1 MNTTPTA
8 ATSAPGGRITAN
20 GVDMYYEVHGQG
32 EPLVLL
38 HGALVGIGS
47 CFGALLPELARER
60 RVIAVEMQ
68 AHGRT
73 PDIDRP
79 LRVEHLAEDIAA
91 LVEGLGL
98 GEVDVLGYSMG
109 AAVAFQLALT
119 RPRLVRRLVL
129 VSVSFRADG
138 MYPEVAAGIG
148 ELSPQDLEG
157 TPFHEEYVAVA
168 PDPGGWA
175 ALVERVKEMDAPG
188 NIPEWTPE
196 QVSSV
201 AAPTLLALGDSDI
214 VRPEHAAAM
223 FRLLGGGVPGD
234 LTGLP
239 AARLAV
245 LPGTTHIG
253 AMEREEYLAPMVAE
267 FLAAGAGD
275 AEGAD
280 PS

>member
-1 MNTTPTA
+1 MNATPSTD
-8 ATSAPGGRITAN
+8 TSAGGRITAN

-47 CFGALLPELARER
+47 CFGALLPELARDR

-73 PDIDRP
+73 PDVDRP
-79 LRVEHLAEDIAA
+79 LRVEHLAEDVAA

-98 GEVDVLGYSMG
+98 GEADVLGYSLG
-109 AAVAFQLALT
+109 GAVAFQLALT
-119 RPRLVRRLVL
+119 RPELVRRLVL
-129 VSVSFRADG
+129 VSVSFRAEG

-148 ELSPQDLEG
+148 ELTPQDLEG

-175 ALVERVKEMDAPG
+175 GLVERVKEMDAPG
-188 NIPEWTPE
+188 NAPEWTPE
-196 QVSSV
+196 QVSSL
-201 AAPTLLALGDSDI
+201 AAPTLLVVGDSDI

-253 AMEREEYLAPMVAE
+253 VMGREEYLAPMVAE
-267 FLAAGAGD
+267 FLAAGAD
-275 AEGAD
+275 AAEGAG